1 MERKIRLYVP
11 RYPYIPLP
19 KTTNNTTNTTLW
31 TYSLR
36 VSNTHKGKLAGQE
49 VFWEVWWLTLQDWNV
64 TAIKRNMKGVP
75 SSSHANVFTAR
86 ITTNSIQG
94 WIHTVQSSRP
104 KPSFVN
110 FTQVTHYV
118 NQRNQSVT
126 HLLKTRY
133 RAQWDSHSK
142 LIKEGTKRN
151 PRSGS
156 CWNNAPRIQQTALL
170 VQKRSEWDN
179 TYQTFPPCLKNVDRA
194 PDSCTFIYDFR
205 LNQGFSNALP
215 YDWDFQAEVYWGYLG
230 RITRGLTT
238 ANI

>member
-1 MERKIRLYVP
+1 M
-11 RYPYIPLP
+11 
-19 KTTNNTTNTTLW
+19 TNT
-31 TYSLR
+31 
-36 VSNTHKGKLAGQE
+36 
-49 VFWEVWWLTLQDWNV
+49 WLNV

-126 HLLKTRY
+126 HLLKARLW
-133 RAQWDSHSK
+133 AQWDSALK
-142 LIKEGTKRN
+142 LIKEGTKETQDQ
-151 PRSGS
+151 GS
-156 CWNNAPRIQQTALL
+156 CWNNAPESSKTALL

-179 TYQTFPPCLKNVDRA
+179 TTQTFPPCLKKMLTEHLIPTLYMTSGSTKA
-194 PDSCTFIYDFR
+194 
-205 LNQGFSNALP
+205 
-215 YDWDFQAEVYWGYLG
+215 FQMLYLMTG
-230 RITRGLTT
+230 TSKQRFTEAI
-238 ANI
+238 

>member
-19 KTTNNTTNTTLW
+19 KNNKTIQQIQLFERIP
-31 TYSLR
+31 LR

-133 RAQWDSHSK
+133 RAQWDSALK
-142 LIKEGTKRN
+142 LIKEGTKETQDQ
-151 PRSGS
+151 GS
-156 CWNNAPRIQQTALL
+156 CWNNAPESSKQH
-170 VQKRSEWDN
+170 
-179 TYQTFPPCLKNVDRA
+179 
-194 PDSCTFIYDFR
+194 
-205 LNQGFSNALP
+205 
-215 YDWDFQAEVYWGYLG
+215 YWY
-230 RITRGLTT
+230 RKDQNEITRTKHFLHV
-238 ANI
+238 